1 MRFGGEELAVF
12 VHCADRAEAASLAE
26 RIRHTVEHFEFCG
39 KTGYISVTLSGGVAY
54 HAVGNTLDA
63 LFARADKRLY
73 EAKELGRNRIR
84 D

>member
-1 MRFGGEELAVF
+1 VRFGGEELAVF

-63 LFARADKRLY
+63 LFARADKKLY
-73 EAKELGRNRIR
+73 EAKELGRNRIW